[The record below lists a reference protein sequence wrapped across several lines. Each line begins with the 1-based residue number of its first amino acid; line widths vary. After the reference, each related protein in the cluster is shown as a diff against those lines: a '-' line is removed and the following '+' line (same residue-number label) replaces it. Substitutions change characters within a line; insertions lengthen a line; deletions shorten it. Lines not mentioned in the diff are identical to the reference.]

1 MVLAPTKE
9 RLLMNRLQ
17 LAQQLRRD
25 CGISGSDSTTINA
38 TGEWADVV
46 NWIDRAWQDIQM
58 DRPNWLWM
66 RETASFV
73 TIAEQ
78 AEYPIDAA
86 PLSLTNFASWVP
98 GSFRIYKDTIGNETI
113 LAEWDS
119 YDQFRNVYLI
129 GTNRTS
135 YGYPSSIV
143 VSPTKS
149 LILASPPNDASYTVS
164 GDYHKLPTVLSV
176 DADEPNMPARFHML
190 VVYRA
195 MKFSGYKESASELL
209 ALSKEERIRLTNLLE
224 IDQLPKITCSGSFI

>member
-1 MVLAPTKE
+1 
-9 RLLMNRLQ
+9 MNRLQ

-25 CGISGSDSTTINA
+25 CGISGSDTTTVNA
-38 TGEWADVV
+38 SGEWSDVV

-66 RETASFV
+66 RQTVSFS

-78 AEYPIDAA
+78 AEYQIDAA

-98 GSFRIYKDTIGNETI
+98 KSFRIYKGTIANETR
-113 LAEWDS
+113 LSEWDS
-119 YDQFRNVYLI
+119 YEEFRDTYLI

-149 LILASPPNDASYTVS
+149 LILASPPNDDSYTVS
-164 GDYHKLPTVLSV
+164 GDYYKLPTVLAA
-176 DADEPNMPARFHML
+176 DADEPDMPARFHML
-190 VVYRA
+190 IVYRA
-195 MKFSGYKESASELL
+195 MKFAGFKETADELIAL
-209 ALSKEERIRLTNLLE
+209 AREEGSRLTRLLE
-224 IDQLPKITCSGSFI
+224 MDQLPPITRSGSLI